1 MREWGRIHA
10 LEVLGLK
17 TAAARALTVRPPR
30 DPYADVQKKLTTAFK
45 VKTPKFDFAAL
56 TKRLLNNPL
65 KQPQLHISGK
75 WPGLKQ

>member
-1 MREWGRIHA
+1 MREWGCIHA

-17 TAAARALTVRPPR
+17 TAAAQPLAVRPPR
-30 DPYADVQKKLTTAFK
+30 DPYAEVQKKLRTAFK
-45 VKTPKFDFAAL
+45 LKEPKFDFAAL

-65 KQPQLHISGK
+65 KQPRLHLSGK